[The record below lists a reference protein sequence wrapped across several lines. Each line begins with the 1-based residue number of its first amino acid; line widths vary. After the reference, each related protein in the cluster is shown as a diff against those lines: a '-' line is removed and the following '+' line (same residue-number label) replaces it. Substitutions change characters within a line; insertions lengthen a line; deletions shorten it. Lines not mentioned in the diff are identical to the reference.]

1 MQNKM
6 SFCLMVF
13 MLGNLV
19 EGQLLSTGAFEVY
32 FNDMPIWSKLDSQRI
47 PQPSELLEAI
57 TNQIKFDP
65 LKQTFDRPSSSH
77 STTPPNF

>member
-1 MQNKM
+1 
-6 SFCLMVF
+6 MVF
-13 MLGNLV
+13 LLGNLV

-32 FNDMPIWSKLDSQRI
+32 FNDMPIWSKLNSQRI

-65 LKQTFDRPSSSH
+65 SKQTFDRSSS
-77 STTPPNF
+77 SQTTLSPNV